1 MPKIISRSIAVDDTR
16 NQKKADQPLHLYY
29 CLCGQMAL
37 ILDRLLEKLPLREKD
52 GARVLDSSKHTHK
65 ITPEFDEVIYI
76 RRNLADDNGV
86 NTDNE
91 DRIESNLSDEDKD
104 DERIQKEVERRKR
117 IKNIEKQ
124 HRYKCKSC
132 GLQLFYRHDA
142 TKHNVTFILKDAV
155 VSSAQSKANRD
166 IYRQVA
172 LESTKHKGPTV
183 TKKTRTMGKF
193 SSVTVSTI
201 SDEEDDIEEKEIA
214 DSYAMN
220 AKIIE
225 KQLERKGVNMK
236 RKSDGSIPTEETEI
250 AKKVDKR
257 GTLLK
262 DM

>member
-1 MPKIISRSIAVDDTR
+1 MGI
-16 NQKKADQPLHLYY
+16 
-29 CLCGQMAL
+29 
-37 ILDRLLEKLPLREKD
+37 EKE
-52 GARVLDSSKHTHK
+52 
-65 ITPEFDEVIYI
+65 I
-76 RRNLADDNGV
+76 
-86 NTDNE
+86 
-91 DRIESNLSDEDKD
+91 
-104 DERIQKEVERRKR
+104 ERRKHV
-117 IKNIEKQ
+117 KNIEKQ

-172 LESTKHKGPTV
+172 LESTKHKVPHV
-183 TKKTRTMGKF
+183 TKKTKTMGKF

-225 KQLERKGVNMK
+225 KQLERKGVNLK
-236 RKSDGSIPTEETEI
+236 RKSDGTTYDDETATE
-250 AKKVDKR
+250 KKLDKR

>member
-1 MPKIISRSIAVDDTR
+1 MPKIISRSIAVDDTK
-16 NQKKADQPLHLYY
+16 NQKKTDQPLHLYY

-37 ILDRLLEKLPLREKD
+37 ILDRLLEKLPLRERD
-52 GARVLDSSKHTHK
+52 GARVLDSTKHTHK
-65 ITPEFDEVIYI
+65 ITPEFDEIIYI
-76 RRNLADDNGV
+76 RRNFPDNSSV
-86 NTDNE
+86 DNE
-91 DRIESNLSDEDKD
+91 LYTSKDGEDLD
-104 DERIQKEVERRKR
+104 DEEKEIERRKR

-124 HRYKCKSC
+124 HRYKCKTC

-142 TKHNVTFILKDAV
+142 TKHNVTFIIKDAI

-172 LESTKHKGPTV
+172 LESTKHKTPHI

-236 RKSDGSIPTEETEI
+236 RKPEGSAPSDDPEI
-250 AKKVDKR
+250 AKKIDKR
-257 GTLLK
+257 GTLLQ

>member
-1 MPKIISRSIAVDDTR
+1 MPKIISRSIAVDDTK
-16 NQKKADQPLHLYY
+16 NQKKTDQPLHLYY

-37 ILDRLLEKLPLREKD
+37 ILDRLLEKLPLRERD
-52 GARVLDSSKHTHK
+52 GARVLDSTKHTHK
-65 ITPEFDEVIYI
+65 ITPEFDEIIYI
-76 RRNLADDNGV
+76 RRNFPSEGTAIDDNHETK
-86 NTDNE
+86 N
-91 DRIESNLSDEDKD
+91 DEEP
-104 DERIQKEVERRKR
+104 DEEEKEILRRKR
-117 IKNIEKQ
+117 VKNIEKQ
-124 HRYKCKSC
+124 HRYKCKTC

-142 TKHNVTFILKDAV
+142 TKQNVTFIIKDAV

-172 LESTKHKGPTV
+172 LESTKHKVPHI

-236 RKSDGSIPTEETEI
+236 RKSDGSGPTDDSDI

-257 GTLLK
+257 GTLLQ

>member
-1 MPKIISRSIAVDDTR
+1 MPKIISRSIAVDDTK
-16 NQKKADQPLHLYY
+16 NQKKTDQPLHLYY

-37 ILDRLLEKLPLREKD
+37 ILDRLLEKLPLRERD
-52 GARVLDSSKHTHK
+52 GARVLDSTKHTHK
-65 ITPEFDEVIYI
+65 ITPEFDEIIYI
-76 RRNLADDNGV
+76 RRNFTG
-86 NTDNE
+86 T
-91 DRIESNLSDEDKD
+91 IEGNDESYDTKNMEELDD
-104 DERIQKEVERRKR
+104 DEKEKEIERRKR

-124 HRYKCKSC
+124 HRYKCKTC

-142 TKHNVTFILKDAV
+142 TKHNVTFIIKDAV

-172 LESTKHKGPTV
+172 LESTKHKVPHI

-236 RKSDGSIPTEETEI
+236 RKSDGSGPIDDPEI
-250 AKKVDKR
+250 AKKIDKR
-257 GTLLK
+257 GTLLQ